1 MSIRTANKDVLAT
14 NFGTTRIAQIYYGSA
29 LIYQCYFVK
38 ITFYFD
44 DANKAKNVR
53 TRLYNRAKQVG
64 AAWYSTDDAHV
75 WYLVTP
81 LYTKGAGGNDDT
93 IGIGRLCCGD
103 NDNGL
108 LTTTAVGTCQVT
120 SIEGDYDKIETLDRL
135 FQKCTAITSISN
147 TGFDD
152 KFATSTNLINVN
164 SICKDCSGITDGSS
178 LNGYNT
184 LSQLSS
190 IMTHSSTFTNADS
203 TANLDQI
210 PVGWGGNLVPAST
223 LMTSSRVA
231 YTGSNY
237 TCWRIT
243 GDNPD
248 WNHITEVFILTTSSV
263 SSYDGVSMNRSRIQN
278 SLNGLQ
284 TATGNA
290 LYFYPAFVQC
300 SNIPGQ
306 ASNSV
311 SWIAAT
317 ENPNGSLTA
326 SQVNTDMAGT
336 LDYSTY
342 GPIMHV
348 YGTYDSSQDVYF
360 VFLVTNTP
368 IDSNWAGLSAPMG
381 FLYNSNFK
389 TDAGLRWFS

>member
-14 NFGTTRIAQIYYGSA
+14 SFGNNRIVQIYYGSA
-29 LIYQCYFVK
+29 LLYQCYFVK

-44 DANKAKNVR
+44 DTNKAKNVR
-53 TRLYNRAKQVG
+53 TKLYSRAKQVG
-64 AAWYSTDDAHV
+64 ASWYSTDDPHV
-75 WYLVTP
+75 WYVITP

-93 IGIGRLCCGD
+93 LGIGRLFCGE

-108 LTTTAVGTCQVT
+108 LLTSSVGTCQVT
-120 SIEGDYDKIETLDRL
+120 SIEGDYLQIETLDRL
-135 FQKCTAITSISN
+135 FQKCTAITSISK
-147 TGFDD
+147 TGFYD
-152 KFATSTNLINVN
+152 KFLTSTNLINVN
-164 SICKDCSGITDGSS
+164 SICNECTNITDGSS
-178 LNGYNT
+178 LNGYNA
-184 LSQLSS
+184 LSQVSS
-190 IMTHSSTFTNADS
+190 IMTHAATFTNADS

-223 LMTSSRVA
+223 SMTSSRVA

-237 TCWRIT
+237 SGWTIT

-248 WNHITEVFILTTSSV
+248 WNHIVEVYVLTTSSV
-263 SSYDGVSMNRSRIQN
+263 SSYAGVSMHRSRIPN
-278 SLNGLQ
+278 TLNGLQ

-300 SNIPGQ
+300 SKIPGQ

-326 SQVNTDMAGT
+326 SQSNTDMAGT

-368 IDSNWAGLSAPMG
+368 IDANWSGLSAPMG

>member
-1 MSIRTANKDVLAT
+1 
-14 NFGTTRIAQIYYGSA
+14 
-29 LIYQCYFVK
+29 
-38 ITFYFD
+38 
-44 DANKAKNVR
+44 
-53 TRLYNRAKQVG
+53 
-64 AAWYSTDDAHV
+64 
-75 WYLVTP
+75 
-81 LYTKGAGGNDDT
+81 
-93 IGIGRLCCGD
+93 
-103 NDNGL
+103 
-108 LTTTAVGTCQVT
+108 
-120 SIEGDYDKIETLDRL
+120 
-135 FQKCTAITSISN
+135 
-147 TGFDD
+147 
-152 KFATSTNLINVN
+152 
-164 SICKDCSGITDGSS
+164 
-178 LNGYNT
+178 
-184 LSQLSS
+184 
-190 IMTHSSTFTNADS
+190 
-203 TANLDQI
+203 
-210 PVGWGGNLVPAST
+210 
-223 LMTSSRVA
+223 MTSSRVA

-263 SSYDGVSMNRSRIQN
+263 SSYDGVSMNRSRIPN
-278 SLNGLQ
+278 TLNGLQ

-300 SNIPGQ
+300 SKIPGQ

-326 SQVNTDMAGT
+326 TQGNTDMAGT